1 MSQQTW
7 SPEIE
12 ITLKDAR
19 DIIEAQFPQLI
30 PVSITELGKGFDN
43 TVFTVNDKYVFRFP
57 RREIAVQLLIVENQL
72 LPLLVNQLNIAIP
85 EPIFFGQTTK
95 EYKWPFTG
103 YKHVQ
108 GRSPGILSN
117 EVRNLSAATLAL
129 FLKKLHQFP
138 ISQAEKMGV
147 PTDRFGR
154 MNISKRREMLVG
166 NIKKAADLQLTEE
179 DQAALDWL
187 STMKETQ
194 TDTPITLVHGDFHIR
209 NILVNKEGIISG
221 IIDWGDTHL
230 GNPAIDLSI
239 AYSFLPQSGR
249 DLFFKNY
256 GKVSDEI
263 KMLAK
268 FFAIY
273 VGFILLLYGHDMKD
287 VQLVASAKESIK
299 LALN

>member
-1 MSQQTW
+1 MSQQPW
-7 SPEIE
+7 SPEIAISPE
-12 ITLKDAR
+12 VAR
-19 DIIEAQFPQLI
+19 GIIEAQFPQLI
-30 PVSITELGKGFDN
+30 PVSVDELGKGFDN
-43 TVFTVNDKYVFRFP
+43 TVLIVNKKYVFRFP
-57 RREIAVQLLIVENQL
+57 RREIAVQLLLVENQL

-85 EPIFFGQTTK
+85 EPIFLGQATE

-108 GRSPGILSN
+108 GHSPGVLS
-117 EVRNLSAATLAL
+117 EEIRNLSAEPLAL
-129 FLKKLHQFP
+129 FMKKLHEFP
-138 ISQAEKMGV
+138 ISQSEKIGI
-147 PTDRFGR
+147 PYDRFER
-154 MNISKRREMLVG
+154 MNISKRKEMLVG
-166 NIKKAADLQLTEE
+166 NIKKAADLQLIEE

-187 STMKETQ
+187 STMNESQLDSPTA
-194 TDTPITLVHGDFHIR
+194 LVHGDCHIR
-209 NILVNKEGIISG
+209 NILVNQEGIISG

-249 DLFFKNY
+249 ELFFQIY
-256 GKVSDEI
+256 GPISEEQKRV
-263 KMLAK
+263 AK

-287 VQLVASAKESIK
+287 EQLVASAKESIK